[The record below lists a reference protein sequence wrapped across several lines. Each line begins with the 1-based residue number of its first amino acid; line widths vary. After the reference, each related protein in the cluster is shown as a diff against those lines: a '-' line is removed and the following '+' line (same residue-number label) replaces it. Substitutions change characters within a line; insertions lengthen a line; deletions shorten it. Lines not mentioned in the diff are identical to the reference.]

1 MIIKLHG
8 ETSLNKLGKIIKE
21 VAEDIQA
28 RAGLE
33 SAKFKVRDCEI
44 GISFIVDGESKSINV
59 EHDGLK
65 EMFKVHVKL
74 DEKGNIDFTK
84 DNEEE
89 SFLDGY
95 TQSVLKDGEPVGT
108 EEIESVFFDDELEF
122 LEEENGGDLVAKYY
136 KDLKEDLLVIRYYR
150 NGILVGESAFKK
162 GKA

>member
-8 ETSLNKLGKIIKE
+8 ETSLNKLGKIIKD
-21 VAEDIQA
+21 VTEDVQK
-28 RAGLE
+28 RSGLE
-33 SAKFKVRDCEI
+33 STKFKVRDCEI
-44 GISFIVDGESKSINV
+44 GISFNVNGESKILNV
-59 EHDGLK
+59 EHDGLQ
-65 EMFKVHVKL
+65 EIFKVHVKL
-74 DEKGNIDFTK
+74 DEKGNVDFKK

-122 LEEENGGDLVAKYY
+122 IREENGGDLVAKHY

-162 GKA
+162 REA